1 MIPVFFLVCVGHE
14 FYHLKRKNM
23 KKLILLILAFA
34 IVGGSYAQK
43 FPHPGSRTRHGFWK
57 TIPRWEIS
65 DLGIRKWELQ
75 PISKIRNGN
84 GAELDRMEFQL
95 KWRQRSKWVNSCTSH
110 QLCKSHYKSSIKEVS
125 KIPSQW
131 RSKPWSVV
139 GDSELI
145 LMPVGNT
152 SRVKKKHWMNY
163 SSDRLRLWFFK
174 VMKYGQMLLI
184 GFIFGDSCVNRSRM
198 LDYLSHA
205 IINSLIK
212 DLQNQ
217 ILSFTGWGVRLFAQ
231 V

>member
-1 MIPVFFLVCVGHE
+1 
-14 FYHLKRKNM
+14 
-23 KKLILLILAFA
+23 
-34 IVGGSYAQK
+34 
-43 FPHPGSRTRHGFWK
+43 
-57 TIPRWEIS
+57 
-65 DLGIRKWELQ
+65 
-75 PISKIRNGN
+75 
-84 GAELDRMEFQL
+84 
-95 KWRQRSKWVNSCTSH
+95 
-110 QLCKSHYKSSIKEVS
+110 
-125 KIPSQW
+125 
-131 RSKPWSVV
+131 
-139 GDSELI
+139 
-145 LMPVGNT
+145 
-152 SRVKKKHWMNY
+152 MNY